1 MAKLTANGR
10 KHIKS
15 TNYGLPKD
23 KKYPLNDEQHV
34 RSAIQ
39 MFAYCPSDKKATLAR
54 NIKRR
59 IGQLH
64 MDIQVSKGS
73 AFYDYAGK
81 YKKK

>member
-1 MAKLTANGR
+1 MAKLTANSR

-23 KKYPLNDEQHV
+23 KKYPLNDESHV

-39 MFAYCPSDKKATLAR
+39 MFAHCPASKKATLAR

-59 IGQLH
+59 IGQLG
-64 MDIQVSKGS
+64 MKVEVSKGS
-73 AFYDYAGK
+73 AFYPYAGK
-81 YKKK
+81 YRKK